1 MTNEEKIL
9 ARLEELTEEVRE
21 AKKAIR
27 PYVELKQ
34 EMEPLVNDMIV
45 SAIHKL
51 SGLDRR
57 FELEDVADMIG
68 QLLIS
73 SKHLTEALQSLNRFM
88 EFKKEFEPYSK
99 EMFKELTAQME
110 TALHGFNPQ
119 DLQELVRQFIGNMGN
134 IAEGLKMI
142 GSVMEMRQDA
152 SALSKQAFNDV
163 VMRLENLK
171 QRGIFDA
178 AEYLLLLTEQFGT
191 GLKNIDLQEAKPITG
206 IFGMMSA
213 MRRPEV
219 QEGLGVLVELSTA
232 MSALKSNQQPC

>member
-119 DLQELVRQFIGNMGN
+119 DLLELVHQFIGNMGN